1 MTSVKRVKPTEE
13 ELKLL
18 REKLNSIADIPY
30 VPKQIKQQNKV
41 EDAKILKDIASKDI
55 VIKQLTQKVSELQGT
70 LSKNAFKIANY
81 DEIVK
86 ENATLKE
93 TIEKMNKSN
102 ANNKQENLEDYFNP
116 SPITANSVQN
126 EISEGILNNNIDTKG
141 LLNMVSKLKS
151 ENLELSQKIKEQ
163 SKKLFEYEKQST
175 ISQFVNNESDLSNN
189 DYIKL
194 SLLTLL
200 NKNKINDNCRNV
212 LNTLF
217 KNEKKEYI
225 QFLFERIDS
234 LEYQNFAL
242 ISKNEFYSKLILQYS
257 SQLCEYIDVIGDIRC
272 VLNTIPSN
280 ISLNDDFYVIRE
292 TLNKKEKILAQEK
305 NSILERKA
313 ITEKED
319 IVNKNLNCILC
330 KDKISETK
338 INLSNPTFG
347 VNFEK

>member
-212 LNTLF
+212 LNTII
-217 KNEKKEYI
+217 N
-225 QFLFERIDS
+225 S
-234 LEYQNFAL
+234 L
-242 ISKNEFYSKLILQYS
+242 
-257 SQLCEYIDVIGDIRC
+257 
-272 VLNTIPSN
+272 THIPS
-280 ISLNDDFYVIRE
+280 V
-292 TLNKKEKILAQEK
+292 
-305 NSILERKA
+305 
-313 ITEKED
+313 
-319 IVNKNLNCILC
+319 
-330 KDKISETK
+330 
-338 INLSNPTFG
+338 
-347 VNFEK
+347 FEIKP

>member
-163 SKKLFEYEKQST
+163 RLRRCFR
-175 ISQFVNNESDLSNN
+175 
-189 DYIKL
+189 
-194 SLLTLL
+194 SLL
-200 NKNKINDNCRNV
+200 
-212 LNTLF
+212 
-217 KNEKKEYI
+217 YW
-225 QFLFERIDS
+225 
-234 LEYQNFAL
+234 
-242 ISKNEFYSKLILQYS
+242 
-257 SQLCEYIDVIGDIRC
+257 
-272 VLNTIPSN
+272 
-280 ISLNDDFYVIRE
+280 
-292 TLNKKEKILAQEK
+292 
-305 NSILERKA
+305 
-313 ITEKED
+313 
-319 IVNKNLNCILC
+319 
-330 KDKISETK
+330 
-338 INLSNPTFG
+338 
-347 VNFEK
+347 

>member
-30 VPKQIKQQNKV
+30 VPKQIKQSNKV
-41 EDAKILKDIASKDI
+41 EDAKILKDIANKDI
-55 VIKQLTQKVSELQGT
+55 AINQLTQKVSELQGT

-86 ENATLKE
+86 ENGILKE

-126 EISEGILNNNIDTKG
+126 EISEGISNNNIDTKG

-151 ENLELSQKIKEQ
+151 ENLELNKKIKEQ
-163 SKKLFEYEKQST
+163 SKMIFEYEKQST
-175 ISQFVNNESDLSNN
+175 ISQFVNNESDLSNS

-200 NKNKINDNCRNV
+200 NKNKINDN
-212 LNTLF
+212 
-217 KNEKKEYI
+217 
-225 QFLFERIDS
+225 
-234 LEYQNFAL
+234 
-242 ISKNEFYSKLILQYS
+242 
-257 SQLCEYIDVIGDIRC
+257 
-272 VLNTIPSN
+272 
-280 ISLNDDFYVIRE
+280 
-292 TLNKKEKILAQEK
+292 
-305 NSILERKA
+305 
-313 ITEKED
+313 
-319 IVNKNLNCILC
+319 
-330 KDKISETK
+330 
-338 INLSNPTFG
+338 
-347 VNFEK
+347 